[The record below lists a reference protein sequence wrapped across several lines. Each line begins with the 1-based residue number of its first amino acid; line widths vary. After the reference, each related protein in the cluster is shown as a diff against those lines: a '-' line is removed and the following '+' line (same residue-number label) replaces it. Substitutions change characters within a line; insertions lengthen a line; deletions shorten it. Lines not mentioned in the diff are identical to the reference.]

1 MEFYTQGSDT
11 WIISASDSSTSIRA
25 SSCVPSYSYSYVIA
39 NPSSEEIKQII
50 TIVLKCLLKNMD
62 INVIEKELDK
72 IDYSGISN
80 VINALKNI
88 LDDKENNSKKSFDDL
103 EDDIIKEIKVPT
115 LQKKRSMVNL

>member
-25 SSCVPSYSYSYVIA
+25 SSCVPSYSYVIA